1 MTGFDFAVMAI
12 LLVSLLFGLW
22 RGLVYEVLSLA
33 GWPVAFVLS
42 KLFAGGVVPMM
53 PGPALSNIEGAQET
67 MRITLAYAVVFVAA
81 LIVWGVLAWLLS
93 KLVKAVGLGW
103 LDRVLGGL
111 FGVLRGGLVILVL
124 VWLAGMT
131 AAPEQPFWRNAWMSK
146 TAEDVALLTKVW
158 LPDSI
163 AQRVHYRIR
172 S

>member
-1 MTGFDFAVMAI
+1 MTGFDFAVIAI

-33 GWPVAFVLS
+33 GWPVAFLLS
-42 KLFAGGVVPMM
+42 RLFAGDVAPMM
-53 PGPALSNIEGAQET
+53 PGAQET
-67 MRITLAYAVVFVAA
+67 MRVTLAYAVVFVAA
-81 LIVWGVLAWLLS
+81 LIVWGALAWLLS
-93 KLVKAVGLGW
+93 RLVKAVGLGW

-131 AAPEQPFWRNAWMSK
+131 SVPEQTFWRAAQTSK

-158 LPDSI
+158 LPDNI
-163 AQRVHYRIR
+163 AQRVRYRIR

>member
-22 RGLVYEVLSLA
+22 RGLVYEVLSLM

-42 KLFAGGVVPMM
+42 KLFAGNVAPMM
-53 PGPALSNIEGAQET
+53 PGAQET
-67 MRITLAYAVVFVAA
+67 IRITLAYAVVFVAA
-81 LIVWGVLAWLLS
+81 LIVWGLLAWLLS
-93 KLVKAVGLGW
+93 RLVKAVGLGW

-131 AAPEQPFWRNAWMSK
+131 AVPEQPFWRAAQMSK
-146 TAEDVALLTKVW
+146 TAEDAALLTKVW
-158 LPDSI
+158 LPDNI
-163 AQRVHYRIR
+163 AQRVRYRIR

>member
-33 GWPVAFVLS
+33 GWPVAFLLS
-42 KLFAGGVVPMM
+42 KLFAGDVAPMM
-53 PGPALSNIEGAQET
+53 PGAQET
-67 MRITLAYAVVFVAA
+67 MRITLAYTVVFVAA

-93 KLVKAVGLGW
+93 KLVKVVGLGW

-131 AAPEQPFWRNAWMSK
+131 SVPEQTFWRTAQTSK

-158 LPDSI
+158 LPDNI
-163 AQRVHYRIR
+163 AQRVRYRIR

>member
-42 KLFAGGVVPMM
+42 KLFASDVAPMM
-53 PGPALSNIEGAQET
+53 PGTQET

-93 KLVKAVGLGW
+93 RLVKVVGLGW

-131 AAPEQPFWRNAWMSK
+131 SVPEQPFWRTAQTSK

-158 LPDSI
+158 LPDNI

>member
-33 GWPVAFVLS
+33 GWPVAFLLS
-42 KLFAGGVVPMM
+42 KLFAGDVAPMM
-53 PGPALSNIEGAQET
+53 PGTQEA
-67 MRITLAYAVVFVAA
+67 MRITLAYTAVFVAA

-93 KLVKAVGLGW
+93 RLVKVVGLGW

-131 AAPEQPFWRNAWMSK
+131 SVPEQPFWRTAQTSK

-158 LPDSI
+158 LPDNI

>member
-12 LLVSLLFGLW
+12 LAVSLLFGLW

-42 KLFAGGVVPMM
+42 KLFAGNVAPMM
-53 PGPALSNIEGAQET
+53 PGTQET

-93 KLVKAVGLGW
+93 RLVKAVGLGW

-111 FGVLRGGLVILVL
+111 FGVLRGGLVMLAL

-131 AAPEQPFWRNAWMSK
+131 AVPEQPFWRDAQMSK
-146 TAEDVALLTKVW
+146 TAEDAALLTKVW
-158 LPDSI
+158 LPDNI
-163 AQRVHYRIR
+163 AQRVRYRIR

>member
-1 MTGFDFAVMAI
+1 MTGFDFAVMAV

-42 KLFAGGVVPMM
+42 KLFAGDVAPMM
-53 PGPALSNIEGAQET
+53 PGTQET
-67 MRITLAYAVVFVAA
+67 MRITLAYTVVFVAA

-93 KLVKAVGLGW
+93 RLVKVVGLGW

-131 AAPEQPFWRNAWMSK
+131 SVPEQPFWRTAQTSK

-158 LPDSI
+158 LPDNI
-163 AQRVHYRIR
+163 AQRVRYRIR